1 LVVSEEG
8 LSAVGSGPARRRIG
22 RRDELWRNLGRRTKR
37 SVVENGQILFYGA
50 SRGLWR
56 KSLLALYTLL
66 PVRLR
71 LDQASI
77 DRKALAADQA
87 FIDAAPQHCL
97 KEAS

>member
-1 LVVSEEG
+1 MTDNRPHTEILTV
-8 LSAVGSGPARRRIG
+8 PRRIG

-37 SVVENGQILFYGA
+37 SIVEYGQILVNGA

-56 KSLLALYTLL
+56 KSLLALYTFL

-71 LDQASI
+71 LDQAGI

-87 FIDAAPQHCL
+87 LIDAAPQHCL
-97 KEAS
+97 KETS